1 MQENNMNKLNVKALT
16 IALGCTWAI
25 SMLILG
31 WAAIFGFYTNFVEII
46 ASAYI
51 GFAPTFIGGI
61 IGAIW
66 GFFDGA
72 IGGFLIAIIY
82 NGVLKWK

>member
-1 MQENNMNKLNVKALT
+1 MKRIKLRAAILSFG
-16 IALGCTWAI
+16 ITWAI
-25 SMLILG
+25 AMLFIG
-31 WAAIFGFYTNFVEII
+31 WVAMFGWGIRVVEVL
-46 ASAYI
+46 SSLYI

-72 IGGFLIAIIY
+72 IGAVIFVLIY
-82 NGVLKWK
+82 NAMVKE